1 MGYPILNNKEARNS
15 QFLLEQQKL
24 GYLPE
29 NEIYQE
35 ETIETN
41 KLFLLVCEG
50 ANTERYY
57 FEAFPVPSKT
67 IVVRG
72 GYSGGKMYLI
82 KEAKKLAQEDKYT
95 DHEVWC
101 VFDFDVKLNNASQK
115 QDFDNAVKEAKNNG
129 YKVAFSNDCFELWFL
144 LHNKLIQNQ
153 HHRKEYFDMLTDLW
167 DQHLGGKSYE
177 SEGKTTTCSR
187 SSYKRLLPQQ
197 PTAIAFAKQLHKAVV
212 DGRPY
217 HQMNPC
223 TTVYEL
229 VEELNKYIKK

>member
-1 MGYPILNNKEARNS
+1 MTYQILNKEARNA
-15 QFLLEQQKL
+15 QFLQQQQVL

-29 NEIYQE
+29 DNIYE
-35 ETIETN
+35 EESIEPN
-41 KLFLLVCEG
+41 KKFLLVCEG
-50 ANTERYY
+50 ANTEKYY

-67 IVVRG
+67 VEVRG
-72 GYSGGKMYLI
+72 GYGGGKLYLVS
-82 KEAKKLAQEDKYT
+82 EAKKLAKEEKYQ

-101 VFDFDVKLNNASQK
+101 VFDFDVKLNNTHQK
-115 QDFDNAVKEAKNNG
+115 QDFDNAIAEAMRND

-153 HHRKEYFDMLTDLW
+153 HHRKEYFDMLTKLW
-167 DQHLGGKSYE
+167 SEYLEGRSYE
-177 SEGKTTTCSR
+177 SGGKRVMCSEGT
-187 SSYKRLLPQQ
+187 YKRLLSQQ
-197 PTAIAFAKQLHKAVV
+197 TSAIVFAKQLHNAMQ